1 LISEALGNS
10 ATTDCLTEIEQHE
23 DQNSQPLAVLEVEV
37 AEETWQGGWDS
48 NPDNLAQSRV
58 LVVTQHV
65 TA

>member
-10 ATTDCLTEIEQHE
+10 ATDCLTEIEQHE

-37 AEETWQGGWDS
+37 VEEAWLGGWDS